1 MQPSPGKLVYISYWL
16 NVEHFKN
23 ACGSWNI
30 RVGTKSAYSLRNTGT
45 LVAIYFDEFRRH
57 LKKNWKDLKFENWS
71 VSPENGE
78 SRTHLGKLQGSLG
91 IFQQELLFA
100 YNLGNVS
107 TSILNVQNM
116 YVLSIKN
123 LKICKWLKNWPN
135 NTILSFL
142 PVRFNLLL
150 LHVYIQYLFT
160 STYLPH
166 MLILPGYM
174 YMYMI
179 HR

>member
-1 MQPSPGKLVYISYWL
+1 M
-16 NVEHFKN
+16 EHFKN

-71 VSPENGE
+71 VSPENG
-78 SRTHLGKLQGSLG
+78 THLGKLQGSLG

-123 LKICKWLKNWPN
+123 LKICK
-135 NTILSFL
+135 
-142 PVRFNLLL
+142 
-150 LHVYIQYLFT
+150 
-160 STYLPH
+160 
-166 MLILPGYM
+166 
-174 YMYMI
+174 
-179 HR
+179 